1 MLQGF
6 VYLVA
11 IIDWYSRYIL
21 SWRVS
26 ISLEGEFCVAAIEE
40 AMEKYGKPEIFNTD
54 RVLTLK
60 SSIKNKKVSFS
71 QKFVL
76 FLILFSPIILPNQ
89 FYF

>member
-1 MLQGF
+1 MFQGF

-26 ISLEGEFCVAAIEE
+26 ISLEGEFCVAALEE

-54 RVLTLK
+54 RVLTLE
-60 SSIKNKKVSFS
+60 SSIKK
-71 QKFVL
+71 QKG
-76 FLILFSPIILPNQ
+76 ILFTKICVIFTFIPPIILPS
-89 FYF
+89 